1 MKRIIKLYYPMFF
14 SVLLSFILGFVFK
27 GTLVNFNNYSDKIM
41 WIFVGL
47 TLFMVI
53 AIWVEIIGFIIH
65 AAKNKSLD
73 NRVGWSFLI
82 YFFNIFIIPYYNLKY
97 VVKETKIKSKMIIFS
112 LLLIVSFMAG
122 FLLVNKANESIY
134 ITSDN
139 GHIQFEFNGN
149 FIEREVG
156 EYDIYA
162 SDFTRGINVGA
173 FIYTENDPET
183 VIELQQ
189 LREDWIYSA
198 RENVRKID
206 EYEETFDG
214 KTIISKIYSGKNDNE
229 TFIYHISTVE
239 FKKEKH
245 IVNVLEIA
253 FAEDYDSLKEELK
266 EILRNIK
273 YKN

>member
-1 MKRIIKLYYPMFF
+1 MRRVVKTYYPMFF
-14 SVLLSFILGFVFK
+14 SILLSFVFGFILK
-27 GTLVNFNNYSDKIM
+27 GTLVNFTNYSDTLM
-41 WIFVGL
+41 WVFVGL

-53 AIWVEIIGFIIH
+53 AIWAEIIGFIIH
-65 AAKNKSLD
+65 ACKNKDLD

-82 YFFNIFIIPYYNLKY
+82 YFFNIFVIPYYNLKY
-97 VVKETKIKSKMIIFS
+97 VVKESKLKSKMIIFI
-112 LLLIVSFMAG
+112 LLLIGSFITG
-122 FLLVNKANESIY
+122 FLVINNNSKNVY
-134 ITSDN
+134 ITEN
-139 GHIQFEFNGN
+139 HIQFKFNGN

-183 VIELQQ
+183 VSELQQ

-198 RENVRKID
+198 RENVRKIG